1 MNEKIVFSDLYF
13 INSEKMGDF
22 IREMN
27 NIHNRRKTGSIT
39 DQEHDILA
47 YCPLK
52 PRNYLINQVIGEKLE
67 IELKKAEDKLN
78 EIKNTQYLKSELET
92 ANSEMNEIQG
102 FQLFRSSSTKQK
114 QISEQQR
121 KIDSIQ
127 QKAISEKEKLTEQQ
141 NKIINKIKLDIQ
153 NAEY

>member
-1 MNEKIVFSDLYF
+1 MIIMNEKIVFSDLYF

-67 IELKKAEDKLN
+67 IEFTKTEDLEMYGEKAWIPFLAK
-78 EIKNTQYLKSELET
+78 YLIGEFQAIDNMNQKWGVRFDGKGGYKTLVAET
-92 ANSEMNEIQG
+92 RMV
-102 FQLFRSSSTKQK
+102 
-114 QISEQQR
+114 EQ
-121 KIDSIQ
+121 
-127 QKAISEKEKLTEQQ
+127 
-141 NKIINKIKLDIQ
+141 
-153 NAEY
+153 